1 MALLLYFVGNTNT
14 SLTAHGDGESL
25 EKQLKALEGIPEADR
40 RITFKSFN
48 PEAGGNKAVNI
59 TIFNPT
65 VNLSHV
71 IEEDDKVLE
80 ERIAE
85 NRKQRLHMEAM
96 KTGGLIGH

>member
-1 MALLLYFVGNTNT
+1 MALLLYFVGNMNT

-25 EKQLKALEGIPEADR
+25 DKKLQELKTVPEIDR
-40 RITFKSFN
+40 VLKFKSFN
-48 PEAGGNKAVNI
+48 PEAGGNNAVNI
-59 TIFNPT
+59 IIFNPT
-65 VNLSHV
+65 VNLSHIV
-71 IEEDDKVLE
+71 EEDDKVLE